1 MLEVLQFI
9 LSTPINFIGTVALIL
24 VIGIAGSA
32 VLSPFGRPRVLNVN
46 ENFYEEMEDEDEDN

>member
-1 MLEVLQFI
+1 MVELLQFI

-46 ENFYEEMEDEDEDN
+46 ENFYEEMEDEEEND